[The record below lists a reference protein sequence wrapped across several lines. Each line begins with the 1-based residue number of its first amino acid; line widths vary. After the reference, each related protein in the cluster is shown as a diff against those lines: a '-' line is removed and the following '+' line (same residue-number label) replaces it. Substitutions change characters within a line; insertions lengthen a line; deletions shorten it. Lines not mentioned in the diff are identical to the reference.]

1 MNGLRTYYNVQK
13 RKVESSENS
22 GTGTDTVHK
31 PKWQFFE
38 TLEFLRDNVT
48 PRRTYS
54 NIDEG
59 DELLST
65 NYSSGRSH
73 GKKSAEGPSLS
84 GSDSFLAT
92 ATNALNNIATARATP
107 PPPAPPSSLKTMD
120 EHFGETAGKLMSEIP
135 DGINKDML
143 RLNIQKMIVEVKH
156 NIQHENA
163 AGLHYT
169 TSPPPQ
175 SFNRGNSD
183 IGSPTYLQTLH

>member
-59 DELLST
+59 NELLST
-65 NYSSGRSH
+65 NYLSGRSR
-73 GKKSAEGPSLS
+73 GKKSTEGPSLS

-92 ATNALNNIATARATP
+92 ATNALNNIATARAN

-120 EHFGETAGKLMSEIP
+120 EHFGEIP

-143 RLNIQKMIVEVKH
+143 WLNIQKMIVEVKH

-163 AGLHYT
+163 VGLHYT
-169 TSPPPQ
+169 TSPPQ
-175 SFNRGNSD
+175 SFDRGNSD

>member
-1 MNGLRTYYNVQK
+1 MI
-13 RKVESSENS
+13 
-22 GTGTDTVHK
+22 
-31 PKWQFFE
+31 
-38 TLEFLRDNVT
+38 FLRDNVT

-65 NYSSGRSH
+65 NYLSGRSR
-73 GKKSAEGPSLS
+73 GKKSAEEPSLS

-92 ATNALNNIATARATP
+92 ATNALNNIATARAN

-120 EHFGETAGKLMSEIP
+120 EHFGETVGKLMSEIP

-143 RLNIQKMIVEVKH
+143 RLNIQKMIVEMKH

-163 AGLHYT
+163 AGLQYT
-169 TSPPPQ
+169 TS
-175 SFNRGNSD
+175 GNSD